1 VKSSLVSLVVMR
13 PEMTS
18 YGEPEVGENHHDNQR
33 CNEKINFLINP
44 DLVLQAGTCAW
55 TRVVSGVPQ
64 QEFKVQLVR
73 CRVTAWCLG
82 PSGERRP
89 ILFSFFP

>member
-1 VKSSLVSLVVMR
+1 MQ

-18 YGEPEVGENHHDNQR
+18 YGEPEVGEKITMTTR
-33 CNEKINFLINP
+33 SAIKKINFLINP

-64 QEFKVQLVR
+64 QEFKVQLVG

-89 ILFSFFP
+89 MSLVLHPISHYVAW